1 MYLVIIP
8 LVTYLGSNID
18 RILILEA
25 AYRSCFRSGESTS
38 TDTMARR

>member
-8 LVTYLGSNID
+8 LVTYLGSNIN

-25 AYRSCFRSGESTS
+25 GYLSKR
-38 TDTMARR
+38 